1 VSRLPI
7 RVRLTAAFALAM
19 VLVLAA
25 AGLFVYL
32 RLKNDLDESVDAGL
46 EARAAAVAGSGEA
59 DTAEPEE
66 AEEGFAQVL
75 SRSGEV
81 LDEVGGARRP
91 VLTAAERARAGAG
104 GTVRV
109 ERDVPEIEG
118 AARIVAGPVDAEP
131 GAAGDAT
138 GGAAGDPSGGAAG
151 GAAGADA
158 SAPATELA
166 VFAVGQSLDDR
177 DETLSGVVASFA
189 IGGPIA
195 VLLASLLGYLLAT
208 AGLRPVEAMRRRAGE
223 VSLTHEGERLPLPAA
238 HDEVRRLGETLNQM
252 LDRLRRAFDRE
263 RRFVADASHELRTPV
278 AVIRAELDAA
288 LRAGGHDEQVHQALV
303 AALEECDHLA
313 QLAEDLLV
321 VARAAEGE
329 LPMRRETIEVRPLLE
344 GVSARFGDRAREHG
358 RELRVE
364 GGDGLWVEADDLR
377 LRQALGNLVDNA
389 LRHGAGEVVLRARRS
404 EADGGVELEVADR
417 GPGFD
422 SELADRAFER
432 FARGDAA
439 RTRGGTGLG
448 LAIVRAIAEAH
459 GGRAEIVTDGHRG
472 AAVRLWIP
480 SGSSQAPGVR
490 STP

>member
-1 VSRLPI
+1 MSRLPI

-32 RLKNDLDESVDAGL
+32 RLKDDLDESVDTGL
-46 EARAAAVAGSGEA
+46 ESRAAAVAASGQA
-59 DTAEPEE
+59 AAGAPED

-75 SRSGEV
+75 TAEGRV
-81 LDEVGGARRP
+81 LDSAGGVRGPA
-91 VLTAAERARAGAG
+91 LDGASAARAGAG
-104 GTVRV
+104 ERFSFEGEFSGLEGKVRV
-109 ERDVPEIEG
+109 LAGPADFVPTG
-118 AARIVAGPVDAEP
+118 PRGDVAGGPDTIVD
-131 GAAGDAT
+131 G
-138 GGAAGDPSGGAAG
+138 
-151 GAAGADA
+151 
-158 SAPATELA
+158 A

-177 DETLSGVVASFA
+177 DETLSGLVASFA
-189 IGGPIA
+189 VGGPIA
-195 VLLASLLGYLLAT
+195 VLLASLLGYLLAS

-223 VSLTHEGERLPLPAA
+223 ISLTHEGERLPLPAA
-238 HDEVRRLGETLNQM
+238 QDEVRRLGETLNEM
-252 LDRLRRAFDRE
+252 LDRLRRSFESE

-288 LRAGGHDEQVHQALV
+288 LRAGGHDEQVREALV

-313 QLAEDLLV
+313 QLAEDLLF

-329 LPMRRETIEVRPLLE
+329 LPMRRESVEVRPLLE
-344 GVSARFGDRAREHG
+344 GVRARFGDRAREH
-358 RELRVE
+358 RRDLRVD
-364 GGDGLWVEADDLR
+364 GGDGLRVDGDELR

-389 LRHGAGEVVLRARRS
+389 LRHGAGEIVLRARRG
-404 EADGGVELEVADR
+404 AMDGAVELEVADH

-422 SELADRAFER
+422 PDLANRAFER

-459 GGRAEIVTDGHRG
+459 GGRAEIVDSTT
-472 AAVRLWIP
+472 VRLSLP
-480 SGSSQAPGVR
+480 SGISQPEGV
-490 STP
+490 PLVP

>member
-32 RLKNDLDESVDAGL
+32 RLKDDLDESVDAGL
-46 EARAAAVAGSGEA
+46 QARAAAVAGSGDA
-59 DTAEPEE
+59 SAAEPEE

-75 SRSGEV
+75 SRSGKV
-81 LDEVGGARRP
+81 VDEVGGAGEP
-91 VLTAAERARAGAG
+91 ALTAAERARAAAG

-109 ERDVPEIEG
+109 EREVPGIEG
-118 AARIVAGPVDAEP
+118 TARILAGPVTAEL

-138 GGAAGDPSGGAAG
+138 GGAAGDPAG
-151 GAAGADA
+151 GSPGSTA
-158 SAPATELA
+158 APATELD

-189 IGGPIA
+189 VGGPVA
-195 VLLASLLGYLLAT
+195 VLLASLVGYLLAS
-208 AGLRPVEAMRRRAGE
+208 AGLGPVEAMRRRAGE
-223 VSLTHEGERLPLPAA
+223 ISLTHEGERLPLPAA
-238 HDEVRRLGETLNQM
+238 HDEVRRLGETLNEM
-252 LDRLRRAFDRE
+252 LERLRRSFDRE

-278 AVIRAELDAA
+278 AVIRAELEAA
-288 LRAGGHDEQVHQALV
+288 LRAGGHDAEVREALV

-329 LPMRRETIEVRPLLE
+329 LPVRREPVEVGALLE
-344 GVSARFGDRAREHG
+344 GVRARFGDRAREHG
-358 RELRVE
+358 RQLRVE
-364 GGDGLWVEADDLR
+364 GGDGLRIDADDLR

-389 LRHGAGEVVLRARRS
+389 LRHGAGDIVLRARRG
-404 EADGGVELEVADR
+404 EAGGAVELEVIDHGA
-417 GPGFD
+417 GFD
-422 SELADRAFER
+422 PDLADRAFER

-459 GGRAEIVTDGHRG
+459 GGGARIVRDGDAG
-472 AAVRLWIP
+472 ATVRLWLP
-480 SGSSQAPGVR
+480 TAGEPM
-490 STP
+490 

>member
-25 AGLFVYL
+25 AGLFVFL
-32 RLKNDLDESVDAGL
+32 RLQDDLNESVDAGL
-46 EARAAAVAGSGEA
+46 AARASAVAGTGDA
-59 DTAEPEE
+59 DAAEPEE

-75 SRSGEV
+75 SRSGQV
-81 LDEVGGARRP
+81 LDEVGDARGP
-91 VLTAAERARAGAG
+91 ALTSAERALAAAG
-104 GTVRV
+104 GTVQV
-109 ERDVPEIEG
+109 ERDVPGIEG
-118 AARIVAGPVDAEP
+118 TVRVVAGPVT
-131 GAAGDAT
+131 AT
-138 GGAAGDPSGGAAG
+138 DL
-151 GAAGADA
+151 D
-158 SAPATELA
+158 

-177 DETLSGVVASFA
+177 DETLAGVVASFA

-195 VLLASLLGYLLAT
+195 VLLASLLGYGLAT
-208 AGLRPVEAMRRRAGE
+208 AGLRPVEAMRRRASE
-223 VSLTHEGERLPLPAA
+223 VSLANDGERLPLPGA
-238 HDEVRRLGETLNQM
+238 HDEVRRLGETLNEM
-252 LDRLRRAFDRE
+252 LDRLRRSFDRE

-288 LRAGGHDEQVHQALV
+288 LRAGGHDEQVREALV

-329 LPMRRETIEVRPLLE
+329 LPMRREAMELRPLLE
-344 GVSARFGDRAREHG
+344 GVRARFCDRAREHG

-364 GGDGLWVEADDLR
+364 GGDGLRIEADDMR

-389 LRHGAGEVVLRARRS
+389 LRHGAGDVVLRARRS
-404 EADGGVELEVADR
+404 EADGGVQLEVADG

-422 SELADRAFER
+422 RDLADRAFER

-448 LAIVRAIAEAH
+448 LAIVKAIAEAH
-459 GGRAEIVTDGHRG
+459 GGRAEIVTDGHPG
-472 AAVRLWIP
+472 AAVRLWLP
-480 SGSSQAPGVR
+480 APAR
-490 STP
+490 PM

>member
-7 RVRLTAAFALAM
+7 RARLTAAFALAM

-32 RLKNDLDESVDAGL
+32 RLKDDLNEAVDSGL
-46 EARAAAVAGSGEA
+46 EARATAVAGSGDPA
-59 DTAEPEE
+59 AGAAEDS
-66 AEEGFAQVL
+66 EEGFAQVL
-75 SRSGEV
+75 TRSGDV
-81 LDEVGGARRP
+81 VDAVGGSTAGS
-91 VLTAAERARAGAG
+91 LTQAEVARAAAG

-109 ERDVPEIEG
+109 ERDVAGIEG
-118 AARIVAGPVDAEP
+118 AVRILAGPVTADT
-131 GAAGDAT
+131 GA
-138 GGAAGDPSGGAAG
+138 
-151 GAAGADA
+151 
-158 SAPATELA
+158 
-166 VFAVGQSLDDR
+166 VYAVGQSLDDR
-177 DETLSGVVASFA
+177 DETLGGLAASFA

-195 VLLASLLGYLLAT
+195 VLVASLFGYLLAS

-223 VSLTHEGERLPLPAA
+223 VSLTHAGERLPLPAA
-238 HDEVRRLGETLNQM
+238 HDEVRRLGETLNEM
-252 LDRLRRAFDRE
+252 LDRLRRSFDRE

-288 LRAGGHDEQVHQALV
+288 LRAGGHDEQVREALV

-329 LPMRRETIEVRPLLE
+329 LPMRREELEVRPLLE
-344 GVSARFGDRAREHG
+344 GVQTRFGDRAREHG
-358 RELRVE
+358 RDLRVD
-364 GGDGLWVEADDLR
+364 GGDGLRVEADELR

-389 LRHGAGEVVLRARRS
+389 LRHGAGEIVLRAR
-404 EADGGVELEVADR
+404 AAATDGAVEFEVADH

-422 SELADRAFER
+422 AELAGRAFER

-439 RTRGGTGLG
+439 RTRGAGTGLG

-459 GGRAEIVTDGHRG
+459 GGRAEIVDRTT
-472 AAVRLWIP
+472 VRLTLP
-480 SGSSQAPGVR
+480 SGTSQPARLR
-490 STP
+490 SVP